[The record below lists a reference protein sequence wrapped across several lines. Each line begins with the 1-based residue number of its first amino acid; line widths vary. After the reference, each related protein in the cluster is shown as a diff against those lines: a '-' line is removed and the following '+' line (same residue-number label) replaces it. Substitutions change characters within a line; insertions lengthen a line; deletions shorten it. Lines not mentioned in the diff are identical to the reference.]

1 MFLNKWKISLIL
13 FLTFVLILNLQPI
26 LTIADDEDREHEY
39 NSEWYEDEDDDE
51 EYDDEYDHDEDEDG
65 EYDDEAEGDYNNN
78 QDKVS
83 SSDKNQNSVELP
95 SIDLNAFT
103 WDRYQLPKSIT
114 QNDVFYQQSYT
125 LLKQGNTEST
135 QVKVLF
141 NNDIVYL
148 PLKQT
153 AQFLNAEILWHP
165 NYEVIEV
172 KTADKQLLFK
182 INSAVSYEKGK
193 KLPMPAK
200 TFLFNDT
207 VYVPAG
213 VLIDGLDYIVESDKA
228 NQNSLILERR

>member
-13 FLTFVLILNLQPI
+13 LLTFVLILNLQPI
-26 LTIADDEDREHEY
+26 LTIADDEDREHDY
-39 NSEWYEDEDDDE
+39 DSEWYEED
-51 EYDDEYDHDEDEDG
+51 DDEYDHEDEDYENG
-65 EYDDEAEGDYNNN
+65 EDGKYDDEED
-78 QDKVS
+78 DDEVS
-83 SSDKNQNSVELP
+83 SSDKNQSFVESP

-125 LLKQGNTEST
+125 LLKQGNPEST
-135 QVKVLF
+135 QVEVLF

-153 AQFLNAEILWHP
+153 TQFLNTEILWHP

-182 INSAVSYEKGK
+182 INSAVSYENGK

-200 TFLFNDT
+200 TFLFNNT

-213 VLIDGLDYIVESDKA
+213 VLIDGLDYIVELDKA
-228 NQNSLILERR
+228 NQNSLIMERR